1 LAYSKFRKYSS
12 KSSFSPCKKKIK
24 KISLKNSVFIF
35 RIIFLPTL
43 PPDYSIVMTKNT
55 ENTLV
60 VSPPIQVG
68 RGPQRLQ
75 LYLMI
80 KMDFIKCMHC
90 AVKQTKVPVQ
100 GEEGVKDC
108 C

>member
-1 LAYSKFRKYSS
+1 M
-12 KSSFSPCKKKIK
+12 PKKKLK
-24 KISLKNSVFIF
+24 NVSLKNSVFIF

-43 PPDYSIVMTKNT
+43 PPDYGIVMTKKT
-55 ENTLV
+55 QKIHWLEVLL
-60 VSPPIQVG
+60 SKWEG
-68 RGPQRLQ
+68 AGPHRLQ

-80 KMDFIKCMHC
+80 KMDLIKCVHC